1 VVLSINDK
9 AKVRRSTR
17 SLVLGKA
24 SVMSYEDIK
33 EARAKRAV
41 KDATKGKGKRGRK
54 RKSNV
59 LDPEPEPESEP
70 GSDPELEPELEPE
83 VARAAKEDANGTA
96 KRARKRKSVVP
107 EAEQSEPEPERMPV
121 SEMARRTIAPEGWSA
136 PVARMY

>member
-1 VVLSINDK
+1 MNNE

-24 SVMSYEDIK
+24 KVMSYEDIE

-54 RKSNV
+54 RKSAV
-59 LDPEPEPESEP
+59 LDPEPEPESE
-70 GSDPELEPELEPE
+70 SEREPEPEPE
-83 VARAAKEDANGTA
+83 VARAAKKLIKGAV
-96 KRARKRKSVVP
+96 KRARKCKSVTP
-107 EAEQSEPEPERMPV
+107 EAEQPEPEPERMPV
-121 SEMARRTIAPEGWSA
+121 SEMARRMIAPEGWSA